1 MFRSNE
7 CLSCKYERSQKKVR
21 FEEVI
26 ENIKKTKRI
35 DILQPKIRKLEAT
48 AESLRLEKKRLHKEI
63 DILNKIRQSK
73 TRILIKKMNMERNEL
88 NGTYWTTM
96 TIKRKVSKQETK

>member
-48 AESLRLEKKRLHKEI
+48 AKSLRLEKKRLHKEI
-63 DILNKIRQSK
+63 DILNKIRQSR
-73 TRILIKKMNMERNEL
+73 TRILIKKMKMERNEL

-96 TIKRKVSKQETK
+96 TIKRKVSKQ

>member
-1 MFRSNE
+1 M
-7 CLSCKYERSQKKVR
+7 R

-48 AESLRLEKKRLHKEI
+48 AKSLRLEKKRLHKEI
-63 DILNKIRQSK
+63 DILNKIRQGN
-73 TRILIKKMNMERNEL
+73 TRILIKKMKMERNEL

-96 TIKRKVSKQETK
+96 TIKRKVSKQ

>member
-26 ENIKKTKRI
+26 KHIKRTKRI
-35 DILQPKIRKLEAT
+35 DILPPKIRKLETT
-48 AESLRLEKKRLHKEI
+48 AKSLRLEKKRLHKEI
-63 DILNKIRQSK
+63 ENLNKIKQDK
-73 TRILIKKMNMERNEL
+73 TRILIKQMKIERNEL
-88 NGTYWTTM
+88 NGTYWTTT
-96 TIKRKVSKQETK
+96 TIKRKVSKQ

>member
-48 AESLRLEKKRLHKEI
+48 AKSLRLEKKRLHKEI

-73 TRILIKKMNMERNEL
+73 TRILIKKMKMERNEL
-88 NGTYWTTM
+88 NGTYWTTT
-96 TIKRKVSKQETK
+96 TIKRKVSKQ

>member
-1 MFRSNE
+1 M
-7 CLSCKYERSQKKVR
+7 R

-48 AESLRLEKKRLHKEI
+48 AKSLRLEKKRLHKEI
-63 DILNKIRQSK
+63 DNLNKIRQSK
-73 TRILIKKMNMERNEL
+73 TRILIKKMKMERNEL
-88 NGTYWTTM
+88 NGPYWTIK
-96 TIKRKVSKQETK
+96 TIKRKVSKQ

>member
-26 ENIKKTKRI
+26 EHIKRTKKI
-35 DILQPKIRKLEAT
+35 DILPPKIRKLETT
-48 AESLRLEKKRLHKEI
+48 AKSLRLEKKRLHKEI

-73 TRILIKKMNMERNEL
+73 TRILIKKMKMERNEL

-96 TIKRKVSKQETK
+96 TIKRKVSKQ

>member
-1 MFRSNE
+1 M
-7 CLSCKYERSQKKVR
+7 R

-48 AESLRLEKKRLHKEI
+48 AKSLRLEKKRLHKEI
-63 DILNKIRQSK
+63 DNLNKIRQSK
-73 TRILIKKMNMERNEL
+73 TRILIKKMKMERNEL

-96 TIKRKVSKQETK
+96 TIKRKVSKQ

>member
-48 AESLRLEKKRLHKEI
+48 AKSLRLEKKRL
-63 DILNKIRQSK
+63 NK
-73 TRILIKKMNMERNEL
+73 
-88 NGTYWTTM
+88 
-96 TIKRKVSKQETK
+96 

>member
-1 MFRSNE
+1 MG
-7 CLSCKYERSQKKVR
+7 

-48 AESLRLEKKRLHKEI
+48 AKGLRFEKKMLHKEI
-63 DILNKIRQSK
+63 DILNKIKQNK
-73 TRILIKKMNMERNEL
+73 TRILTKKMKMERNEL
-88 NGTYWTTM
+88 NGTYWTT
-96 TIKRKVSKQETK
+96 TTTKRKVSKQ

>member
-48 AESLRLEKKRLHKEI
+48 TKGLRLEKKRLHKEI
-63 DILNKIRQSK
+63 EILNKIRQSK
-73 TRILIKKMNMERNEL
+73 TRILIKKMKMERNEL
-88 NGTYWTTM
+88 NGPYWTIK
-96 TIKRKVSKQETK
+96 TIKRKVSKQ

>member
-1 MFRSNE
+1 MQS
-7 CLSCKYERSQKKVR
+7 KKVR

-48 AESLRLEKKRLHKEI
+48 AKSLRLEKKRLHKEI
-63 DILNKIRQSK
+63 DILNKIRQSR
-73 TRILIKKMNMERNEL
+73 TRILIKKMKMERNEL

-96 TIKRKVSKQETK
+96 TIKRKVSKQ

>member
-1 MFRSNE
+1 MNAV
-7 CLSCKYERSQKKVR
+7 KKVR

-48 AESLRLEKKRLHKEI
+48 AKSLRLEKKRIHKEI
-63 DILNKIRQSK
+63 DILNKIRQSR
-73 TRILIKKMNMERNEL
+73 TRILITKMKMERNEL

-96 TIKRKVSKQETK
+96 TIKRKVLKQ

>member
-26 ENIKKTKRI
+26 EDIKRTKKI
-35 DILQPKIRKLEAT
+35 DILPPKIRKLEAT
-48 AESLRLEKKRLHKEI
+48 AKSLRLEKKWLIKEI
-63 DILNKIRQSK
+63 DNLNKIRQDK
-73 TRILIKKMNMERNEL
+73 TRILIKKMRIERNEL
-88 NGTYWTTM
+88 NGTYLTTT
-96 TIKRKVSKQETK
+96 TIKRKVSKQ

>member
-1 MFRSNE
+1 M
-7 CLSCKYERSQKKVR
+7 R

-48 AESLRLEKKRLHKEI
+48 AKSLRLEKKRLHKEI
-63 DILNKIRQSK
+63 DILNKIRQSR
-73 TRILIKKMNMERNEL
+73 TRILIKKMKMERNEL

-96 TIKRKVSKQETK
+96 TIKRKVSKQ

>member
-1 MFRSNE
+1 M
-7 CLSCKYERSQKKVR
+7 R

-48 AESLRLEKKRLHKEI
+48 AKSLRLEKKRLHKEI

-73 TRILIKKMNMERNEL
+73 TRILIKKMKMERNEL

-96 TIKRKVSKQETK
+96 TIKRKVSKQ

>member
-1 MFRSNE
+1 MGNMFRSNE

-26 ENIKKTKRI
+26 ENIQKTKRI

-48 AESLRLEKKRLHKEI
+48 AKGLRLEKKRLHKEI

-73 TRILIKKMNMERNEL
+73 TRILIKNED
-88 NGTYWTTM
+88 GK
-96 TIKRKVSKQETK
+96 KRIEWDVLDNHDNQKQSI

>member
-1 MFRSNE
+1 M
-7 CLSCKYERSQKKVR
+7 R

-48 AESLRLEKKRLHKEI
+48 AKSLRLEKKRLHKEI

-73 TRILIKKMNMERNEL
+73 TRILIKKWRWKETNWMGHTGQPRQSKEKYQNNKQNEVVEDDV
-88 NGTYWTTM
+88 NWE
-96 TIKRKVSKQETK
+96 IN